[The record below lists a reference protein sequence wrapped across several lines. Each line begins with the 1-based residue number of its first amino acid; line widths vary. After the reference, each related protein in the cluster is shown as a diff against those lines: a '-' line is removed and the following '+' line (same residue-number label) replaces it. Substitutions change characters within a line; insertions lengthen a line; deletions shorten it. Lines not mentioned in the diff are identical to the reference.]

1 VQIQAEIRIM
11 QDYIILRDLSAQ
23 SRPAF
28 EAASP
33 RFGASHFVPPTP
45 NVEVARGLSPRQ
57 IGDEARA
64 PTVVGIAPV
73 MRTALVRPIV
83 DGTATATA
91 VGDAWGIAAV
101 GADTS
106 RRSGEGVLVA
116 VLDTGIDS
124 RHPAFA
130 GMTLEERDFSGAG
143 NGDRQGHGTH
153 CAGTIFGR
161 DVDGRR
167 IGIAR
172 GVQRALIGKVL
183 GDDGGGSSGALFSA
197 LQWAAE
203 RQAQVVSMS
212 LGFDFPGMV
221 EQLLGQGMPRPAA
234 ISAALVAYR
243 DNLRVFDR
251 LMSMI
256 RALESFA
263 SGPGGMLV
271 VAAAGNESGR
281 GQVPPFTVA
290 TSLPAAAEGIVSVG
304 AVLRRDRGFEIA
316 RFSNGSPQ
324 ISAPGVGILSAQA
337 GGGLL
342 ELNGTSMAC
351 PHVAGIAALWWE
363 EVVARGQVPPSAAAV
378 LTRLLGSARPD
389 VFAAGVDLDDRGLGL
404 VTAPQ

>member
-1 VQIQAEIRIM
+1 MQGTTETM
-11 QDYIILRDLSAQ
+11 QDYVILRDLTAR
-23 SRPAF
+23 SRPAL
-28 EAASP
+28 ESRSP
-33 RFGASHFVPPTP
+33 RLSPSQVVPPAP
-45 NVEVARGLSPRQ
+45 EVEVARGLSARQ
-57 IGDEARA
+57 IGEEARA
-64 PTVVGIAPV
+64 PTVVGVAPV
-73 MRTALVRPIV
+73 MRTALIRPIA
-83 DGTATATA
+83 DGTATASA
-91 VGDAWGIAAV
+91 HGDAWGVAAV

-106 RRSGEGVLVA
+106 PRSGDGVVVA

-124 RHPAFA
+124 GHAAFA
-130 GMTLEERDFSGAG
+130 GMTIEERDFSGSG

-183 GDDGGGSSGALFSA
+183 DDDGSGSSGALFSA

-203 RQAQVVSMS
+203 EQAQVVSMS

-221 EQLLGQGMPRPAA
+221 EQLLGLGMPRPAA

-256 RALESFA
+256 RALEPFA
-263 SGPGGMLV
+263 QGPAGMLV

-290 TSLPAAAEGIVSVG
+290 TSLPAAADGIVSVG
-304 AVLRRDRGFEIA
+304 AVQRRAGGFDVA

-324 ISAPGVGILSAQA
+324 VSAPGVGILSAQS

-351 PHVAGIAALWWE
+351 PHVAGVAALWWE
-363 EVVARGQVPPSAAAV
+363 DVLSRGQVLPGSQAV
-378 LTRLLGSARPD
+378 MTRLLGSARTD
-389 VFAAGVDLDDRGLGL
+389 VFAGAVQPEDRGLGL